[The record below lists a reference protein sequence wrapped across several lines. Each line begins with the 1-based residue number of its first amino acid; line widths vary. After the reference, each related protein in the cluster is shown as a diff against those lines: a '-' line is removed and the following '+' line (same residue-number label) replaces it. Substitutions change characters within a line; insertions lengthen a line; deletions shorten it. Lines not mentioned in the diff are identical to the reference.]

1 MLRSTADWPNSTV
14 PSAAIVS
21 PGRTTNRS
29 PGRSAATG
37 TRRSVPS
44 PASTQASLAP
54 APASSR
60 IASPA
65 LRRARASYHRPASR
79 NVVTDAATSR

>member
-1 MLRSTADWPNSTV
+1 VSLPTLAAPTISRPLTATV
-14 PSAAIVS
+14 PAV
-21 PGRTTNRS
+21 T
-29 PGRSAATG
+29 
-37 TRRSVPS
+37 
-44 PASTQASLAP
+44 LP